1 VLAWLGGGFDK
12 MVGGIIYVIFLALI
26 NLFSWIV
33 GFAGALLNFVMKYTI
48 LDMTAVIKGGVGVST
63 TKYSGLTGLNVS
75 WKIIRDLMNVAFVF
89 LLIYEGIQLILDI
102 GSLQNI
108 KKLIFGIVLASLLI
122 NFSLFFTEVLID
134 ASNIVTTGIYNSII
148 GPVPNGKDYGQFG
161 ISDAMMQALGLSS
174 IWGDDGKG
182 GVFVSPSLGDGP
194 GQILISGVGL
204 VSIMLVSAFIF
215 FAVSIMFIVRFLTL
229 IFLLMLS
236 PIAYMGLALPSMRKY
251 ADEWWESLK
260 GQLLFAPIYMVMTLI
275 VLKMIASP
283 GFITGASFAEVTNH
297 DAKVP
302 STGYIN
308 LILNFVVIIGLLIA
322 SLVTSKKWASMGSK
336 HIGTATKSLTSFA
349 GGAVFGGAARLS
361 RNTIGRAGNALANN
375 EKVKDMAVNGNILTR
390 NFAKAGIATGNKAST
405 STLDVRGSRVF
416 ETISKQAGMKDE
428 FGKVDRK
435 NDNFKKIRDEQI
447 KKEVDDAKKYK
458 PSDAAVDEAKARLDS
473 REFKDAEEKRAKER
487 KEYLES
493 EAYLTSD
500 EKRKETEMEDAN
512 RRDTI
517 SLRDNDIKIRSSED
531 SIKKLKDD
539 ERKQAEYI
547 KNQLDMGLLSGDELK
562 IQEKKKNEIKEKLK
576 RKEQELELQEMQKKN
591 LAEFIAKRELELKN
605 IAHEKE
611 NYMSEEKKRLI
622 AMAGGQ
628 KTKDDNGKVRKNS
641 EGKVVDQY
649 GNVVNENK
657 IIESTYSQRLE
668 TRAKREEAGVA
679 WRLSANTVGTP
690 LSIII
695 PIKPKTK
702 SDRSEIARQIRK
714 LKSGKT
720 PEQEAAE
727 ALNKLKKAAEAKGD
741 KTFSTEEETPA
752 QPVTP
757 TPAEGTAP
765 TS

>member
-1 VLAWLGGGFDK
+1 L
-12 MVGGIIYVIFLALI
+12 
-26 NLFSWIV
+26 
-33 GFAGALLNFVMKYTI
+33 
-48 LDMTAVIKGGVGVST
+48 
-63 TKYSGLTGLNVS
+63 
-75 WKIIRDLMNVAFVF
+75 
-89 LLIYEGIQLILDI
+89 
-102 GSLQNI
+102 
-108 KKLIFGIVLASLLI
+108 
-122 NFSLFFTEVLID
+122 
-134 ASNIVTTGIYNSII
+134 
-148 GPVPNGKDYGQFG
+148 
-161 ISDAMMQALGLSS
+161 SDA
-174 IWGDDGKG
+174 
-182 GVFVSPSLGDGP
+182 
-194 GQILISGVGL
+194 
-204 VSIMLVSAFIF
+204 
-215 FAVSIMFIVRFLTL
+215 R
-229 IFLLMLS
+229 
-236 PIAYMGLALPSMRKY
+236 
-251 ADEWWESLK
+251 
-260 GQLLFAPIYMVMTLI
+260 
-275 VLKMIASP
+275 
-283 GFITGASFAEVTNH
+283 
-297 DAKVP
+297 
-302 STGYIN
+302 
-308 LILNFVVIIGLLIA
+308 
-322 SLVTSKKWASMGSK
+322 
-336 HIGTATKSLTSFA
+336 
-349 GGAVFGGAARLS
+349 
-361 RNTIGRAGNALANN
+361 
-375 EKVKDMAVNGNILTR
+375 
-390 NFAKAGIATGNKAST
+390 
-405 STLDVRGSRVF
+405 
-416 ETISKQAGMKDE
+416 
-428 FGKVDRK
+428 
-435 NDNFKKIRDEQI
+435 
-447 KKEVDDAKKYK
+447 
-458 PSDAAVDEAKARLDS
+458 
-473 REFKDAEEKRAKER
+473 
-487 KEYLES
+487 
-493 EAYLTSD
+493 
-500 EKRKETEMEDAN
+500 
-512 RRDTI
+512 
-517 SLRDNDIKIRSSED
+517 KIRSSED